1 MSETVGGFFIG
12 WDVGAWYCD
21 DKKRSQDSVVI
32 LDGDLNIVGSPW
44 RGNLR
49 ESLNNATSALD
60 WILTVHRYCEGGE
73 PPENTLFTIAID
85 TPLGS
90 QATKGMHFLAKFAN
104 RGAGCGVWTDGG
116 SLTAI
121 EAYPSACKGS
131 AMIQGLRQRFSPLD
145 HEDKED
151 ALTCALVAHL
161 FATRLNTLEAPG
173 AKVPEQEGWIWVPR
187 DAFPVALP

>member
-85 TPLGS
+85 TPLGFS
-90 QATKGMHFLAKFAN
+90 EPFLQLSTCLRLAEPV
-104 RGAGCGVWTDGG
+104 GA
-116 SLTAI
+116 
-121 EAYPSACKGS
+121 
-131 AMIQGLRQRFSPLD
+131 R
-145 HEDKED
+145 
-151 ALTCALVAHL
+151 
-161 FATRLNTLEAPG
+161 NTNP
-173 AKVPEQEGWIWVPR
+173 
-187 DAFPVALP
+187 